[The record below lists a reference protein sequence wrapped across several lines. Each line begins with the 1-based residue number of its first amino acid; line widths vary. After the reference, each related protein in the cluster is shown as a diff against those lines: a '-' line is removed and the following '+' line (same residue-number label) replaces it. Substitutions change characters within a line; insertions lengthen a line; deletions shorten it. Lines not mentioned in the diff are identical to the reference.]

1 MLPYIYF
8 LLMNYFRF
16 TNVETGQV
24 RIEKYSGTEVAV
36 VDHVKVAGNDL
47 GNQEC
52 QRAFIQLRIEV
63 RSN

>member
-1 MLPYIYF
+1 M
-8 LLMNYFRF
+8 
-16 TNVETGQV
+16 

-36 VDHVKVAGNDL
+36 VDHVKITGNDL

-63 RSN
+63 SLFREK